1 MSDLLP
7 ILENEMRRRILSILS
22 LRPSYIFELARF
34 LNTSQ
39 QLVAKHI
46 KALEKAGLVRKVG
59 EEESPFGPKR
69 ILYSAS
75 MPMMSIIEFLEDF
88 ISTDSEEYNGNNYIK
103 KLDLELKELDDEI
116 DALKLRLKELLE
128 KRQQL
133 ILKLAI
139 EQKIDLIEFIENYIR
154 NMD

>member
-39 QLVAKHI
+39 QLIAKHI

-88 ISTDSEEYNGNNYIK
+88 ISTDSEEYDGNNYIK

-116 DALKLRLKELLE
+116 DALKSRLKELLE

>member
-88 ISTDSEEYNGNNYIK
+88 ISTDSEGYNGNNYIK

-116 DALKLRLKELLE
+116 DTLKLRLKELLE

-139 EQKIDLIEFIENYIR
+139 EQKIDLIEFIENYIS

>member
-116 DALKLRLKELLE
+116 DALKSRLKELLE

>member
-103 KLDLELKELDDEI
+103 
-116 DALKLRLKELLE
+116 
-128 KRQQL
+128 
-133 ILKLAI
+133 
-139 EQKIDLIEFIENYIR
+139 N
-154 NMD
+154 

>member
-88 ISTDSEEYNGNNYIK
+88 ISTDSEEYSGNNYIK

>member
-116 DALKLRLKELLE
+116 DTLKLRLKELLE

>member
-75 MPMMSIIEFLEDF
+75 TPMMSIIEFLEDF